1 MGLPVEIE
9 LQHIHPGFTEGAES
23 SAPIE
28 ESGSHMT
35 PRWRS
40 LEVRGFEP
48 SVPRQKDN
56 ALVSSLHAGARDTTH
71 GANDRICHQGER
83 QIAEEGGIP

>member
-28 ESGSHMT
+28 DLRFAHDS
-35 PRWRS
+35 P
-40 LEVRGFEP
+40 LEGGVSCE
-48 SVPRQKDN
+48 
-56 ALVSSLHAGARDTTH
+56 LVSENAKFPASRENTGNFRNYVADAPSRVNENHPILR
-71 GANDRICHQGER
+71 
-83 QIAEEGGIP
+83 

>member
-35 PRWRS
+35 PRWWGESAANPS
-40 LEVRGFEP
+40 LELG
-48 SVPRQKDN
+48 
-56 ALVSSLHAGARDTTH
+56 
-71 GANDRICHQGER
+71 DRPNFI
-83 QIAEEGGIP
+83 